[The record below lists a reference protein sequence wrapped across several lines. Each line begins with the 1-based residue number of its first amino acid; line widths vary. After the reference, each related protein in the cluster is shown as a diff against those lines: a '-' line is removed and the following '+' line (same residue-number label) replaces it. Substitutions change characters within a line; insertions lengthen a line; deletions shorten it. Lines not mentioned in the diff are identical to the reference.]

1 MVVSENG
8 LLASLT
14 APNRPAEAL
23 RHLPAGSTGV
33 KGSTLN
39 QDTVDLTTSGREVNA
54 ALKDA
59 RSLPD
64 VREDRVTQLRRQLE
78 RGTYR
83 VNGHGIAANMIG
95 EALENNQ
102 VIKHIDSKA

>member
-8 LLASLT
+8 LLPSLT
-14 APNRPAEAL
+14 APNRLAETL
-23 RHLPAGSTGV
+23 QQLPAGSTGV
-33 KGSTLN
+33 KGNILHK
-39 QDTVDLTTSGREVNA
+39 DTVDLTKSGRDVNA

-59 RSLPD
+59 HSLPD

-78 RGTYR
+78 EGTYR
-83 VNGHGIAANMIG
+83 VNGPIIAVNMID

-102 VIKHIDSKA
+102 VIKHIDSMA